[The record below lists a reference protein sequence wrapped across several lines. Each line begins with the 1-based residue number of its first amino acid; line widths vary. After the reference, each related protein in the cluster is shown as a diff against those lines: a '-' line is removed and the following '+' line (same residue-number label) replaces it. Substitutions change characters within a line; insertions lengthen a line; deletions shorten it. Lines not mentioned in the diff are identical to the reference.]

1 MIVIRFNVFYKKI
14 SINVV
19 TEFYS
24 FGEVRDEGIE
34 TVAEKCLEEIKNTI
48 GFDLKAIEPER
59 YLSYCS
65 FIYVKYNAEMSEPTE
80 KERMKIE

>member
-1 MIVIRFNVFYKKI
+1 MIVIRFNVFYKEI

-19 TEFYS
+19 TEYYS
-24 FGEVRDEGIE
+24 FEEVRDEGSKV
-34 TVAEKCLEEIKNTI
+34 VAEKCLEEIKKTL
-48 GFDLKAIEPER
+48 GFDLKALEPER

-65 FIYVKYNAEMSEPTE
+65 FIFVRYNAELTEPTE